1 MSNIILLSICIPTY
15 NRASYL
21 NLCLKRVIEQVTID
35 MPVEIIVSDNFS
47 TDNTIEVA
55 SKYLHL
61 PFFRLIKQPYNKG
74 PMRNGLELVNEHAKG
89 LFCWYIGDDDYVVS
103 GAINNLINLIK
114 LNNCDFI
121 FLNLQS
127 VNADVDFNNF
137 NLNPN
142 PNFELLSSFNQLLLP
157 KYSQI
162 FVGELMASVFKRDL
176 FLREKEV
183 YNRIDKEYL
192 STLETSY
199 LHCVI
204 FANQFVGKPALYVND
219 IMVLADSRAR
229 EWSDKSAY
237 LVVEQLFN
245 LLLLYKNNGLERN
258 ILNKCYSHFIELS
271 IGGFFKFLFNLRL
284 NYRDRISFRRYIFF
298 LFKHPVMTLQAI
310 NNIIK
315 KKYLKINKLSFL

>member
-1 MSNIILLSICIPTY
+1 MSDNILLSICIPTY

-21 NLCLKRVIEQVTID
+21 NVCLDRVVEQITID
-35 MPVEIIVSDNFS
+35 MPVEVIVSDNCS
-47 TDNTIEVA
+47 TDHTLEVA
-55 SKYLHL
+55 SKYLDL
-61 PFFRLIKQPYNKG
+61 PFFRLINQPYNKG
-74 PMRNGLELVNEHAKG
+74 PMKNGLELVKDHANG
-89 LFCWYIGDDDYVVS
+89 LFCWYIGDDDYVVP
-103 GAINNLINLIK
+103 GAINNLIKLIK

-127 VNADVDFNNF
+127 VNTDVDYNNF
-137 NLNPN
+137 ELSSK
-142 PNFELLSSFNQLLLP
+142 PNFELLSSFNQILLP

-162 FVGELMASVFKRDL
+162 FAGELMASVFRRDL
-176 FLREKEV
+176 FLQEKEI

-204 FANQFVGKPALYVND
+204 FANQFIGKRALFVKD
-219 IMVLADSRAR
+219 IMILADNRAR

-245 LLLLYKNNGLERN
+245 LLLLYKNNGLEKN
-258 ILNKCYSHFIELS
+258 ILNKCYSHFIKIS
-271 IGGFFKFLFNLRL
+271 IGNFFKFLFNVRL

-315 KKYLKINKLSFL
+315 KNI

>member
-1 MSNIILLSICIPTY
+1 MSDSILLSICIPTY

-21 NLCLKRVIEQVTID
+21 TLCLERIIEQVTID

-47 TDNTIEVA
+47 ADNTIEIA
-55 SKYLHL
+55 SKYSNL

-74 PMRNGLELVNEHAKG
+74 PMKNGLELVSEHAKG
-89 LFCWYIGDDDYVVS
+89 LFCWYIGDDDYVVP
-103 GAINNLINLIK
+103 GAIKNLINLIK

-127 VNADVDFNNF
+127 VNSDVDFSKYKLYSKCNYEQ
-137 NLNPN
+137 LL
-142 PNFELLSSFNQLLLP
+142 NFEQLLLP

-162 FVGELMASVFKRDL
+162 FAGELMASVFKREL
-176 FLREKEV
+176 FLQEKDV
-183 YNRIDKEYL
+183 YNRIDAEYL

-204 FANQFVGKPALYVND
+204 FANQFMGKPALYVKD
-219 IMVLADSRAR
+219 IMILADSRAR

-245 LLLLYKNNGLERN
+245 LLLLYKKNGLERN
-258 ILNKCYSHFIELS
+258 ILNQCYHHFIIIS
-271 IGGFFKFLFNLRL
+271 IGSFLKFMFNSSL
-284 NYRDRISFRRYIFF
+284 NYRDRISFMRYIFF
-298 LFKHPVMTLQAI
+298 LFNHPILTLKAFFILISKKH
-310 NNIIK
+310 
-315 KKYLKINKLSFL
+315 S